1 MATAAVTEKTETQLN
16 QQTEKNKTAE
26 KPAETKPPEPKI
38 IVGRGRP
45 PKVED
50 AKIEVK
56 PVTTAPQNTTKIP
69 DNPAQGVT
77 STKPIDTK
85 QIEVI
90 GKREQQEEHAKARRR
105 MGSMAKNFES
115 VLTPAYESLHEYLV
129 TEHKI
134 DFRRHEIQVNFYRS
148 DGSLEAVDLPPLD
161 AQKKAI
167 AQCLAYV
174 ANVDGAESPLTPV
187 VFSAVSA
194 TLTMV
199 MAYLTI
205 KLEDSRAAKKTAIK
219 VEPLPV
225 KQQEKP
231 VENER
236 ETKSPT
242 E

>member
-1 MATAAVTEKTETQLN
+1 MA
-16 QQTEKNKTAE
+16 
-26 KPAETKPPEPKI
+26 
-38 IVGRGRP
+38 
-45 PKVED
+45 D
-50 AKIEVK
+50 
-56 PVTTAPQNTTKIP
+56 
-69 DNPAQGVT
+69 
-77 STKPIDTK
+77 
-85 QIEVI
+85 
-90 GKREQQEEHAKARRR
+90 
-105 MGSMAKNFES
+105 
-115 VLTPAYESLHEYLV
+115 ESLHEYLV

-205 KLEDSRAAKKTAIK
+205 KLEDIRAAKKAAIK
-219 VEPLPV
+219 IEHIP
-225 KQQEKP
+225 EKP

-236 ETKSPT
+236 ETKSTT